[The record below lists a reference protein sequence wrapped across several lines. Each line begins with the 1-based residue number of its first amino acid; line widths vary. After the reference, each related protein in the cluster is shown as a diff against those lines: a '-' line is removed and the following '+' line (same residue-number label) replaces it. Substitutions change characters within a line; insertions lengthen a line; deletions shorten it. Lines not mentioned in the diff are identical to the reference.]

1 MTSPLN
7 SPPARRLAAPGWLD
21 ARLVLGVLLVLV
33 SVVVGA
39 RVLSSADRSETMWVL
54 TKPLAAGTQLS
65 AGDLEAGR
73 VRLFAN
79 AGSYVPAIGAKPVG
93 YVLRRALGAHE
104 LLPRDAVGAPGE
116 VDIRQVTVSVV
127 RGHAPPDLTVGQL
140 VDVYVTPG
148 AAASRTATGPPRLVL
163 AGLTVL
169 QRSQEARLGGND
181 QDGIVL
187 RALPDQVSPL
197 LAALAEGRI
206 DLVRVPRAS
215 MPPLP
220 GAPPQVAPAQPAQ
233 PGSPAQPAQPVQPAQ
248 PAQPERPAQPGSLV
262 P

>member
-54 TKPLAAGTQLS
+54 TRPLAAGTPLS

-73 VRLFAN
+73 VRLFGN
-79 AGSYVPAIGAKPVG
+79 AASYVPAIGAKPVG

-104 LLPRDAVGAPGE
+104 LLPRDAVGSPGE
-116 VDIRQVTVSVV
+116 VDVRQVSVPVV
-127 RGHAPPDLTVGQL
+127 RGHAPPDLLAGQL

-148 AAASRTATGPPRLVL
+148 TAASKTATGPPRLVL
-163 AGLTVL
+163 AALTVL
-169 QRSQEARLGGND
+169 QRSQETRLGASD
-181 QDGIVL
+181 QNGIVL
-187 RALPDQVSPL
+187 QALPDQVGPL

-206 DLVRVPRAS
+206 DLVRVPRS
-215 MPPLP
+215 SLPPLP
-220 GAPPQVAPAQPAQ
+220 GAAPQVSPAPSAPTAAPAPPPASAVPATPSGTPAPSQ
-233 PGSPAQPAQPVQPAQ
+233 PGSTQP
-248 PAQPERPAQPGSLV
+248 
-262 P
+262 